1 EEKMKKWSLLTLV
14 FALFLVLGA
23 CGSKDSGKED
33 SNSGSKK
40 ETITVTNDFGIQN
53 EDGSSDSVKDEV
65 KVPKNPKKVVAYDMG
80 FLDTLDTLGVKIAG
94 VPQDSIPTYL
104 KKYEGSEYE
113 NVGSLKEPDFE
124 KLATIAPDV
133 IFISG
138 RQASLYKEFSEIAP
152 TVYVGLDTANYID
165 SFKKNTELA
174 GQIFDKEDQVKDEL
188 SKIDDTIA
196 KVQGETKDLDKKSLI
211 ILGSEGKISA
221 YGPASRFGLIHD
233 VFGFKAADEGI
244 EVSTHGQNVSYEY
257 VLEKNPDIIFVVDR
271 DAVVAEGASAKKD
284 IENDIVKKTTAYK
297 ESKIIYLNPEV
308 WYLSGGG
315 LQSVAEM
322 AKEVESAL

>member
-1 EEKMKKWSLLTLV
+1 MKKWSLFTLV
-14 FALFLVLGA
+14 FAMLLVLGA
-23 CGSKDSGKED
+23 CNSKDSTKEE
-33 SNSGSKK
+33 SNSGSKE
-40 ETITVTNDFGIQN
+40 ETITVVNDFGIQN
-53 EDGSSDSVKDEV
+53 EDGTSDSVKDEV
-65 KVPKNPKKVVAYDMG
+65 KVPKNPKKVVSFDMG
-80 FLDTLDTLGVKIAG
+80 FLDTLDTLGVEIAG
-94 VPQDSIPTYL
+94 VPQDSIPKYL
-104 KKYEGSEYE
+104 KKYASADFE

-138 RQASLYKEFSEIAP
+138 RQASLYEELSKIAP
-152 TVYVGLDTANYID
+152 TVYVGLDTSNYMD

-174 GQIFDKEDQVKDEL
+174 GQIFGKEDQVKDEL
-188 SKIDDTIA
+188 TKIDDTIA
-196 KVQGETKDLDKKSLI
+196 KVQGETKDLNKKALI
-211 ILGSEGKISA
+211 LLGSEGKISA

-233 VFGFKAADEGI
+233 VFGFKAVDEGI

-271 DAVVAEGASAKKD
+271 DAVVTEGASAKKD
-284 IENDIVKKTTAYK
+284 IENDIVKKTNAYK
-297 ESKIIYLNPEV
+297 DGKMIYLNPEV

-322 AKEVESAL
+322 AKEVEAAL

>member
-1 EEKMKKWSLLTLV
+1 MKKWSLLTLV

-23 CGSKDSGKED
+23 CGSKDSSKEK
-33 SNSGSKK
+33 SNAGSKE

-65 KVPKNPKKVVAYDMG
+65 KVPKNPKKVVSFDMG
-80 FLDTLDTLGVKIAG
+80 FLDTLDTLGVDIAG
-94 VPQDSIPTYL
+94 VPQDSIPSYL
-104 KKYEGSEYE
+104 KKYEGSDYE

-124 KLATIAPDV
+124 KLAEIAPDV

-152 TVYVGLDTANYID
+152 TIYVGLDTANYMD

-174 GQIFDKEDQVKDEL
+174 GQIFGKEDQVKDEL
-188 SKIDDTIA
+188 AKIDDTVA

-297 ESKIIYLNPEV
+297 EGKIIYLNPEV

-322 AKEVESAL
+322 AKEVEAAL

>member
-1 EEKMKKWSLLTLV
+1 MKKWSLLTLV